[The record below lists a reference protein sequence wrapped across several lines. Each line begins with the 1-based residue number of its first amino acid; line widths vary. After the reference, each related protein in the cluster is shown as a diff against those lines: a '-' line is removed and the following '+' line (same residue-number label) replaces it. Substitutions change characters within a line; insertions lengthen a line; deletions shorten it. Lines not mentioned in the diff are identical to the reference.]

1 MFMFIREF
9 IHTFVVLEVEVE
21 DHGLV
26 VVHGRPQAVLDEG
39 LPDDCVFLRGEKVR
53 QRSRVL
59 CKVEGRPAK
68 LTSAET
74 QSGRSARRP
83 VDTHSSILPEGDSQC
98 FQASAS
104 FGYMMSMKLSIYTIA
119 AVAQ

>member
-39 LPDDCVFLRGEKVR
+39 LPDDCVFLRGEAREVR
-53 QRSRVL
+53 QQLGML
-59 CKVEGRPAK
+59 CELVTRDCRA
-68 LTSAET
+68 SAPPQKPSPGVQCDGPST
-74 QSGRSARRP
+74 PTPQSCRRA
-83 VDTHSSILPEGDSQC
+83 T
-98 FQASAS
+98 ASAS
-104 FGYMMSMKLSIYTIA
+104 RPRRPSGI
-119 AVAQ
+119 